1 MKSCLVVEKVVGL
14 VADCIRLDWDDYF
27 ISMAF
32 LISARSACDR
42 LHVGCVLVK
51 DTRVICVGYNGF
63 LPGAPHVSRMVDG
76 HEQST
81 VHAEQNCIADC
92 ARRGVGADGATA
104 FVTHYPCVNCAKV
117 LAAAGVRCVKY
128 YQDYRNSDVVRDL
141 FAEAGVRVVKLG
153 SHVSGE

>member
-1 MKSCLVVEKVVGL
+1 MSDLVKRLVEL
-14 VADCIRLDWDDYF
+14 VSDCDRLPWDDYF
-27 ISMAF
+27 IGMAF

-51 DTRVICVGYNGF
+51 DTRVISVGYNGF
-63 LPGAPHVSRMVDG
+63 LPGAPHVSRVVEG

-92 ARRGVGADGATA
+92 ARRGVGVDGATA
-104 FVTHYPCVNCAKV
+104 FVTHYPCINCAKV

-128 YQDYRNSDVVRDL
+128 YHDYKNSEVVRDL
-141 FAEAGVRVVKLG
+141 FAEAGIRIVKLT
-153 SHVSGE
+153 